1 MNRIAILLL
10 LACVACLGAC
20 TTVGNGQMKVLT
32 QESTGQLLVAGQTS
46 RADVERSL
54 GRGKALHFDSGY
66 EVWVYEFQG
75 SPGSQGLPQWVNYL
89 PVVGLVTTYVPRK
102 ATPAT
107 AKELRILFD
116 QQGVVKKWLLLDTPA
131 T

>member
-1 MNRIAILLL
+1 MNRVAILVL

-20 TTVGNGQMKVLT
+20 TTVGNGQVKVLT
-32 QESTGQLLVAGQTS
+32 QKSTGHLLVAGNTS

-54 GRGKALHFDSGY
+54 GQGKALHFDSGY

-75 SPGSQGLPQWVNYL
+75 SQGLPQWFNYV
-89 PVVGLVTTYVPRK
+89 PWVGLITTYVPRK
-102 ATPAT
+102 AT

-116 QQGVVKKWLLLDTPA
+116 QQGVVTKWLLLDTPA